1 MKISELLKIR
11 KSSGNPISFYQSRN
25 KIGQFGTKNVK
36 KCEKA
41 SRRDFAK
48 VKSKLIKIKSK
59 WCSMVLIS
67 YCCILVK
74 TEIVSSSAQWTGRWK
89 QSFLKILGFSYL
101 KILDPPPGVYILQ
114 MTRILFCILFL
125 ENYVEFCDPEL
136 S

>member
-48 VKSKLIKIKSK
+48 VKSKLIDIKSK
-59 WCSMVLIS
+59 WCSMLLSS
-67 YCCILVK
+67 YCCIFYTK
-74 TEIVSSSAQWTGRWK
+74 KII
-89 QSFLKILGFSYL
+89 SFY
-101 KILDPPPGVYILQ
+101 
-114 MTRILFCILFL
+114 
-125 ENYVEFCDPEL
+125 
-136 S
+136 